1 MVIYE
6 DRIEI
11 KMLVGDDLQAPLP
24 EHSLKAKRPDGEVKA
39 SSENKPSS
47 LQNFRLG
54 ASPGSSGEAGRES
67 HSAKADDLCVGS
79 TSHQRWLPDTNTGQ
93 TFEPLDSLVFKS

>member
-6 DRIEI
+6 DRIEV

-24 EHSLKAKRPDGEVKA
+24 EDSLKAKRPDGEVKA
-39 SSENKPSS
+39 SDENEPSS

-54 ASPGSSGEAGRES
+54 ASPGSSAEAGRES

-79 TSHQRWLPDTNTGQ
+79 TSHQRWLPR
-93 TFEPLDSLVFKS
+93 LDSNQDTEIQNLMSYH